1 MAAPHQG
8 NPGRTLALLALFVVL
23 LGAWTFWPGQQH
35 TPLLGLDLRGGTQIT
50 LSPVLDPGA
59 SGTITDDQLNQAV
72 SIIRARVDGFGV
84 AEASVTT
91 QGSGNG
97 ASIIVAVP
105 GTLSREQQQAISTTA
120 KLDFRPVLQDASG
133 SPAGPAPSASP
144 KASTAP
150 APATSKA
157 AAPKPTTS
165 GNGGA
170 VTGGLGAVAP
180 AADPTPSPSPS
191 PTTAAGGLLPPI
203 QSPTDDAAFQAKY
216 AALDCTAADA
226 LSGGKAVDPK
236 QYLATCDQQGQV
248 KYLLGPS
255 SVLGT
260 QITGASA
267 APPQQGIGGWQVNL
281 TFNSDGAAAFLKTT
295 TELSQKQPPQNQFGI
310 VLDGL
315 VVSAPSVTNPIPGGT
330 AMITGSFTQESATA
344 LANVLKYGALP
355 ITLTASTAETVSA
368 SLGQDQLEAGL
379 IAGGIGLLL
388 VVIYL
393 LFYYRA
399 LGIIA
404 TASLV
409 VAGAIT
415 YGLFVVLGRQLGLSL
430 SLASVAGAIVAIGIT
445 ADSFIVYFERIR
457 DEVREGRSLRT
468 ACDTGWARARRTILA
483 ADFVSFLAAALLFYV
498 SVGNVRGFA
507 FTLGLTTVV
516 DVGVAFFFTRP
527 LVAIVAQTRWFAAG
541 SSWTGMSPARV
552 GAIHSSEPD
561 PPARPAR
568 RPAPVRLA
576 KKES

>member
-1 MAAPHQG
+1 VAAPHQG
-8 NPGRTLALLALFVVL
+8 KPGRTLAILALFVVL
-23 LGAWTFWPGQQH
+23 LGVWTFWPGQSH
-35 TPLLGLDLRGGTQIT
+35 TPKLGLDLRGGTQIT
-50 LSPVLDPGA
+50 LTPVTAPGE
-59 SGTITDDQLNQAV
+59 SGTITQEQLDQTV
-72 SIIRARVDGFGV
+72 SIIRQRVDGFGV
-84 AEASVTT
+84 AEAEVTT

-105 GTLSREQQQAISTTA
+105 GTLTTAQQEAIATTA
-120 KLDFRPVLQDASG
+120 KLDFRPVLQEASG
-133 SPAGPAPSASP
+133 TPVATPTPTTSKTPTPSPSA
-144 KASTAP
+144 
-150 APATSKA
+150 
-157 AAPKPTTS
+157 S

-170 VTGGLGAVAP
+170 VTGGLGKAVP
-180 AADPTPSPSPS
+180 AADPTPSPSA
-191 PTTAAGGLLPPI
+191 TASASGAVVPPV
-203 QSPTDDAAFQAKY
+203 QSKTNDAAFQAKF
-216 AALDCTAADA
+216 AALDCTAEDA
-226 LSGGKAVDPK
+226 LTGGKPVDPAL
-236 QYLATCDQQGQV
+236 YLATCDQQGQA
-248 KYLLGPS
+248 KYLLGPA
-255 SVLGT
+255 SVLGV

-267 APPQQGIGGWQVNL
+267 APPQQGLGGWVVNL

-295 TELSQKQPPQNQFGI
+295 TELSQNTSPQNQFGI

-315 VVSAPSVTNPIPGGT
+315 VVSAPSVSAPIPGGT
-330 AMITGSFTQESATA
+330 AQITGGFTQESATA

-388 VVIYL
+388 VVLYL

-404 TASLV
+404 VASLV
-409 VAGAIT
+409 VAGSIT

-468 ACDTGWARARRTILA
+468 ACDTGWVRARRTILA

-507 FTLGLTTVV
+507 FTLGLTTIV

-527 LVAIVAQTRWFAAG
+527 MVAIVAQTKWFAAG
-541 SSWTGMSPARV
+541 SSWTGMSPSRV
-552 GAIHSSEPD
+552 GAIHHTEPD
-561 PPARPAR
+561 PPARPTR
-568 RPAPVRLA
+568 RPAPAGLA